1 MEKVGFGI
9 IGTGRISDWVL
20 KGAVLDPRFEAAAVC
35 SRNPE
40 SAARFAESHGIA
52 SAYSDLDE
60 MLADPA
66 VRAVYI
72 GTPNHTHRDLALR
85 CLRQGK
91 HVLCEKPLASNAAQA
106 REMAAE
112 ARKRGL
118 LLMEAMIST
127 LSPNFRNIQKRM
139 GEIGRVRHYFAAFCQ
154 YSSKIGLLRRIVAGE
169 EDAPVPSSFNPDCS
183 GGATQDIG
191 IYTIYPMVTL
201 FGKPDGVK
209 AEVSTMEV
217 PTPEGP
223 KRIDTQ
229 ASVQF
234 SYPGMSASVLY
245 SKMADSR
252 LRTEIS
258 GEKGS
263 ISLDQIH
270 ISRQAEMIVRGAPTS
285 GRSEGA
291 RPEDITAAC
300 DPDEYLCE
308 FREFIDL
315 LLSGRT
321 ESGNNSL
328 DNSIAV
334 AEIID
339 SIRAEG
345 GIVFPADLAE

>member
-1 MEKVGFGI
+1 MEKIGFGI

-20 KGAVLDPRFEAAAVC
+20 RGAVLDPRFEAVAVC
-35 SRNPE
+35 SRHPE
-40 SAARFAESHGIA
+40 SAVRFAESHGIA

-72 GTPNHTHRDLALR
+72 GTPNHTHHDLAIR
-85 CLRQGK
+85 CLRKGK
-91 HVLCEKPLASNAAQA
+91 HVLCEKPLASNATQA
-106 REMAAE
+106 REMAKE
-112 ARKRGL
+112 ARERGL

-127 LSPNFRNIQKRM
+127 LSPNFMKLQEKISC
-139 GEIGRVRHYFAAFCQ
+139 IGTVRHYFAAFCQ
-154 YSSKIGLLRRIVAGE
+154 YSSKIDLLRKIISGE
-169 EDAPVPSSFNPDCS
+169 ESCPVPSSFNPDHS

-201 FGKPDGVK
+201 FGKPESVK
-209 AEVSTMEV
+209 AEVTAIEV
-217 PTPEGP
+217 PATEGP
-223 KRIDTQ
+223 RRIDTQ
-229 ASVQF
+229 ASVVF
-234 SYPGMSASVLY
+234 RYPGMSASVLY
-245 SKMADSR
+245 SKAADSR

-270 ISRQAEMIVRGAPTS
+270 ITRQAEMTVRGTPTS

-291 RPEDITAAC
+291 KPEDITAVC

-315 LLSGRT
+315 ILSGRT
-321 ESGNNSL
+321 ESVNNSL
-328 DNSIAV
+328 DNSVAV

-339 SIRAEG
+339 QIRAQG
-345 GIVFPADLAE
+345 GIVFPADA